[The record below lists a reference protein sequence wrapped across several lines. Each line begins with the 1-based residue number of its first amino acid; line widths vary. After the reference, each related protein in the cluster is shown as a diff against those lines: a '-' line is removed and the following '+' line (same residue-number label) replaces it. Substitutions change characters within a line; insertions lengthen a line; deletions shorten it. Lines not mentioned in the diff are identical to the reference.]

1 VDPQWRLGACQ
12 AHSATHVIHQ
22 ALHEILGPTALQRG
36 SFNRPGYMR
45 LDFAWGNQVSES
57 EREKIESVANTAIRD
72 DLGVVAREMP
82 IGEARASGAIGLFGE
97 VYGDIVRVVDMGEG
111 WSREMCAGTHVQ
123 QSAQV
128 GLVAVNSESSV
139 GSGIRR
145 VEAFVGMEAFQQLA
159 RERALV
165 QGLTEALNVQPDQLV
180 DRINRMVAQL
190 KDAERQIAELKS
202 QNLSTAINPILAK
215 AHDMW
220 GVSYIA
226 DHVPDVSAGD
236 LRTLATQVRDRVQG
250 QAAVVALIGGTAEKP
265 SVVIATTDGARYRG
279 LKAGDL
285 VRVATQALGGRGGGR
300 DDIAQGGGSDSS
312 KIADALRDVEYA
324 IGHTLQT
331 G

>member
-1 VDPQWRLGACQ
+1 
-12 AHSATHVIHQ
+12 
-22 ALHEILGPTALQRG
+22 
-36 SFNRPGYMR
+36 
-45 LDFAWGNQVSES
+45 
-57 EREKIESVANTAIRD
+57 
-72 DLGVVAREMP
+72 
-82 IGEARASGAIGLFGE
+82 
-97 VYGDIVRVVDMGEG
+97 
-111 WSREMCAGTHVQ
+111 
-123 QSAQV
+123 
-128 GLVAVNSESSV
+128 
-139 GSGIRR
+139 
-145 VEAFVGMEAFQQLA
+145 
-159 RERALV
+159 
-165 QGLTEALNVQPDQLV
+165 
-180 DRINRMVAQL
+180 MVAQL